1 METQSKSWIGI
12 DVSKAQLDVYIHPTG
27 QRYCFKQTE
36 EALMTLGQQIQSM
49 NPALVV
55 LEASGG
61 FESAV
66 ASVLADIGI
75 PVVVVN
81 PRQVRDFA
89 RATGTLAKTDTI
101 DAQILARFG
110 EAVRPEV
117 RPLPDD
123 CTQRLRAVVRRRQQI
138 VEMLTMEKNRLA
150 QVSGPIASSIK
161 EHIAWLTQCLKDL
174 DKDLKESLRSSP
186 IWREKENLL
195 RSVPGVGPVLAATLL
210 AQLPELGR
218 LNRKKIASL
227 VGVAP
232 LNRDSGTMKGKRSV
246 WGGRGH
252 LRAVLYMGVVTAIRC
267 NPIIR
272 TFYERL
278 RQAGKAPK
286 VALTACMRKLL
297 IILNAMSKHKLLW
310 NPKIYLCTP

>member
-1 METQSKSWIGI
+1 MFLRLSWMFI
-12 DVSKAQLDVYIHPTG
+12 YIL
-27 QRYCFKQTE
+27 QANVIVFKQE
-36 EALMTLGQQIQSM
+36 DEALITLGQQIQSR

-66 ASVLADIGI
+66 ASVLADMGI

-138 VEMLTMEKNRLA
+138 VEMLTMERT
-150 QVSGPIASSIK
+150 V
-161 EHIAWLTQCLKDL
+161 WLRFLC
-174 DKDLKESLRSSP
+174 
-186 IWREKENLL
+186 
-195 RSVPGVGPVLAATLL
+195 
-210 AQLPELGR
+210 QLPVV
-218 LNRKKIASL
+218 S
-227 VGVAP
+227 
-232 LNRDSGTMKGKRSV
+232 RSI
-246 WGGRGH
+246 
-252 LRAVLYMGVVTAIRC
+252 L
-267 NPIIR
+267 PI
-272 TFYERL
+272 
-278 RQAGKAPK
+278 
-286 VALTACMRKLL
+286 
-297 IILNAMSKHKLLW
+297 
-310 NPKIYLCTP
+310 

>member
-36 EALMTLGQQIQSM
+36 EALITLGRQIQSM

-66 ASVLADIGI
+66 ASVLADIGV

-150 QVSGPIASSIK
+150 QVSEPIDSSIK

-186 IWREKENLL
+186 IWREKEDLL

-218 LNRKKIASL
+218 LNRRKIASL
-227 VGVAP
+227 VGIAP

-272 TFYERL
+272 AFYERL

-297 IILNAMSKHKLLW
+297 IILNAMFKHKLLW
-310 NPKIYLCTP
+310 NPKIYSFTP

>member
-1 METQSKSWIGI
+1 MFLRLSWMFI
-12 DVSKAQLDVYIHPTG
+12 YIL
-27 QRYCFKQTE
+27 QANVIVFKQE
-36 EALMTLGQQIQSM
+36 DEALITLGQQIQSR

-66 ASVLADIGI
+66 ASVLADMGI

-150 QVSGPIASSIK
+150 QVSVPIASSIK
-161 EHIAWLTQCLKDL
+161 EHIAYLTQCLKDL
-174 DKDLKESLRSSP
+174 DKDLRNLLRSSP
-186 IWREKENLL
+186 IWREENLL

-218 LNRKKIASL
+218 LNRKQIASL

-267 NPIIR
+267 NPIIKA
-272 TFYERL
+272 FYERL
-278 RQAGKAPK
+278 RKAGKAPK

-310 NPKIYLCTP
+310 NPKIYLFTP